1 MKIKCYSQIPNLPL
15 IYQNDIPKFYKTLP
29 VNLVL
34 EFCVC
39 QSINILDQRHGVIKK
54 IFLKIF
60 QTEGRQKR
68 IFFTIQY
75 IYTLRHELQ
84 LKQLFL

>member
-29 VNLVL
+29 GNLVL

-39 QSINILDQRHGVIKK
+39 QSINILDRRLGVIKK
-54 IFLKIF
+54 IFLKDISERRETEKDIF
-60 QTEGRQKR
+60 HN
-68 IFFTIQY
+68 IFFDMNCN
-75 IYTLRHELQ
+75 
-84 LKQLFL
+84 